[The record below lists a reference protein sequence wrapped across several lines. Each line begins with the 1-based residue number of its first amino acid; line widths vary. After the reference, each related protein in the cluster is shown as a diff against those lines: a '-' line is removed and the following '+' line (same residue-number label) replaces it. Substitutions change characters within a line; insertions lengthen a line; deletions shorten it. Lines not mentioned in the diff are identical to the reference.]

1 MYLNRCSELLAIH
14 GAGRKRVIEMGIQE
28 MFAKIYDRRQ
38 PILGVILLGAALT
51 FLFMDFPGD
60 WKYLHMAI
68 FVSSFATGLL
78 LVWGVIGTHP
88 SAARSRRNPGRVQ
101 PEQTASC
108 EPIKAQVFRYGAS
121 PWRRGAAVAVGVI
134 LGLGMIALGVFVGAA
149 IQTPSGWV
157 GPIFGAGC
165 AVWGLIL
172 CDYARRYLQ
181 VGIHVDEEGIK
192 ARLYY
197 RSTDIRWDEVVSL
210 IKQTCTAPMA
220 LAGMPVVLNAGTLYL
235 VYSKD
240 AKIWFSNGLVGG
252 DLLAEIIAKRT
263 GMSWEG
269 E

>member
-1 MYLNRCSELLAIH
+1 
-14 GAGRKRVIEMGIQE
+14 

-38 PILGVILLGAALT
+38 PILGVILLGAAMAL
-51 FLFMDFPGD
+51 LFMDFPGD

-68 FVSSFATGLL
+68 FISGSATGLL
-78 LVWGVIGTHP
+78 LVWGIIGTHP
-88 SAARSRRNPGRVQ
+88 SAARSRRHPSSVQ
-101 PEQTASC
+101 PEQAASC

-121 PWRRGAAVAVGVI
+121 PWRRGAVVVVGVI

-165 AVWGLIL
+165 AAWGLFL
-172 CDYARRYLQ
+172 WDYSRRYLQ
-181 VGIHVDEEGIK
+181 VGIHVDEEGIR

-197 RSTDIRWDEVVSL
+197 RSTEIRWNEVVSL
-210 IKQTCTAPMA
+210 IKQTCVAPMA
-220 LAGMPVVLNAGTLYL
+220 LAGMPVGLNAGTMYW

-240 AKIWFSNGLVGG
+240 AKIWFSDGLVGG
-252 DLLAEIIAKRT
+252 DLLAEIIAKTT
-263 GMSWEG
+263 GISWEG